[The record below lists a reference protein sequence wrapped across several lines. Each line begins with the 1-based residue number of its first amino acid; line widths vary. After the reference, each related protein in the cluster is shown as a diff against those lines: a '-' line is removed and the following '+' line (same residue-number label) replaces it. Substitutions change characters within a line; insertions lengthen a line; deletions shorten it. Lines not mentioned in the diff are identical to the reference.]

1 MGRFPLGCMSTM
13 AVLLSGVCMRK
24 PVGVPAAPTMGV
36 GVAISLRAGVRIG
49 T

>member
-1 MGRFPLGCMSTM
+1 MSTTD
-13 AVLLSGVCMRK
+13 VLVSGVCMRN
-24 PVGVPAAPTMGV
+24 PWGVAAMGV